1 MSKVSMLQSG
11 VRAFA
16 NAVKKTAIKDKKFA
30 EELVYMHGIKSEIT
44 PKALRGI
51 TKDMF
56 DKGGKLTEKG
66 KNEVTRLIKELNL
79 PENATWEEALGAL
92 RRYKENLPKIEIPQ
106 LPKFDFKKITDK
118 FKM

>member
-1 MSKVSMLQSG
+1 MTTVSMLQSG
-11 VRAFA
+11 IRGFA
-16 NAVKKTAIKDKKFA
+16 NAVKRAAVKDKKLA

-44 PKALRGI
+44 PNALRGI

-92 RRYKENLPKIEIPQ
+92 RRSKENLPKIEIPK
-106 LPKFDFKKITDK
+106 LPKFDFKKITDR
-118 FKM
+118 FKV